1 MTEMTNNTMI
11 ELARWLSETQKQELH
26 YDSNILYANS
36 NNNENWHSRV
46 LRVLFEYRDFEY
58 HDGNQYVLSSFIGMM
73 KRKGGYPNLE
83 LPQGEAVVCS
93 NEKNHIDLLVEIG
106 NKSAIII
113 ENKINW
119 AVDQDS
125 QIERYV
131 DQIRNNPLL
140 DKSNIYVVYLTAD
153 GTKCVEEYSL
163 TNKAKEWLKGTK
175 DDEGIHFLP
184 LSYADDILPWLENE
198 LLPATPYQ
206 SSLGSEYGSNNI
218 LLYSIILYVN
228 YLKNRF
234 QRDDMDLAITTKLIN
249 KMEQE
254 NIKMESIED
263 AFLAQK
269 QATEFAEQLTKAK
282 EQKMK
287 EVAERCITTPIIS
300 FLQDIDALLNLQT
313 AEFFLGY
320 FNIIITHPAWSK
332 CRIHLGIWQYKNY
345 GGLQYMDPQ
354 RNTLQPE
361 ELATLREKFIGWR
374 GDNNEPVWNYFD
386 NAYRSYYTLEAWQV
400 IESGAFE
407 KYIELFVKEIYD
419 RIQGLA
425 I

>member
-1 MTEMTNNTMI
+1 MTDNKMM
-11 ELARWLSETQKQELH
+11 ELSRWLSEIQKQELH

-58 HDGNQYVLSSFIGMM
+58 HDGNHHVLSSFIGMM

-93 NEKNHIDLLVEIG
+93 NEKYHIDLLVEIG

-131 DQIRNNPLL
+131 EQIRNNPLL

-153 GTKCVEEYSL
+153 GTKRVEEYSL
-163 TNKAKEWLKGTK
+163 TNKAKEWLKGTQ
-175 DDEGIHFLP
+175 DNEGIHFLP

-198 LLPATPYQ
+198 MLPDIPYQ
-206 SSLGSEYGSNNI
+206 SGLGSEYGSNNI

-234 QRDDMDLAITTKLIN
+234 RRDETNQTITTKLIN

-254 NIKMESIED
+254 NIKMDSLED
-263 AFLAQK
+263 AFLAQE
-269 QATEFAEQLTKAK
+269 QAAKFAERVTLAK

-287 EVAERCITTPIIS
+287 EVAQRCIIEPLS
-300 FLQDIDALLNLQT
+300 EYVQG
-313 AEFFLGY
+313 LGLRLENAI
-320 FNIIITHPAWSK
+320 FTLGNFDIIIANDIVNNKWSK
-332 CRIHLGIWQYKNY
+332 CKIHLGIWQYKNY
-345 GGLQYMDPQ
+345 GGLRYIDPHG
-354 RNTLQPE
+354 NALLPE
-361 ELATLREKFIGWR
+361 ELTALREKFIGWK
-374 GDNNEPVWNYFD
+374 GDNSEPVWNYFD

-407 KYIELFVKEIYD
+407 KYIESFIKEIYD
-419 RIQGLA
+419 RVQGLA